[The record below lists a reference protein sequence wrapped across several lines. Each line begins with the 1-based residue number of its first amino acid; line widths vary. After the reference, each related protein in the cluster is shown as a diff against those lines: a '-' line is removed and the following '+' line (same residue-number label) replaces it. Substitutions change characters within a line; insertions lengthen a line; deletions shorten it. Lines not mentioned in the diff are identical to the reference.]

1 MLDKKKSTKK
11 KEEKYKFIDTNKL
24 RKMELIISIFVGI
37 MFLALLV
44 CAIINKVFI
53 PAALIS
59 FALLLFCVC
68 YYYIED
74 ESKKKL
80 VYILFGVGVLLII
93 IEVKR
98 NYLIILYDFYGEL
111 LNDKQKEC
119 FEDYYFNN
127 LSLGEISE
135 NMNLSRN
142 AIYKNIKTSEDKLY
156 YYEDKLNLFKNR
168 EKLYEIVDTID
179 DENIKNK
186 IKELY

>member
-1 MLDKKKSTKK
+1 MD
-11 KEEKYKFIDTNKL
+11 
-24 RKMELIISIFVGI
+24 
-37 MFLALLV
+37 
-44 CAIINKVFI
+44 
-53 PAALIS
+53 
-59 FALLLFCVC
+59 
-68 YYYIED
+68 
-74 ESKKKL
+74 
-80 VYILFGVGVLLII
+80 
-93 IEVKR
+93 KR

-142 AIYKNIKTSEDKLY
+142 AIYKNIKTSEDKL
-156 YYEDKLNLFKNR
+156 NLFKNR